1 MDCRQGRVRS
11 GWMFVGLLL
20 LSRSTLCCWLGAGC
34 LAVWLGFAKESE
46 DPFARGALKVA
57 ALSSSDQ
64 LGFFFSLLQIE
75 SRQGFIGLSVPRM
88 TLLLSYL
95 CSLPCYSLHFLSH
108 STLGGTLLFS
118 SATIWPCSLLPGS
131 QISLVSPERCEF
143 SRDESVPGSCMD
155 SDSGLRGQLPSLCYG
170 LSHSQRVPERWIVK
184 CAWGA
189 SPGWWELLLLLLL
202 SRTHPR
208 SL

>member
-64 LGFFFSLLQIE
+64 LGFFFFPFFSRLNPSGFYWLICSQDDPTSFLPVQPPLSLT
-75 SRQGFIGLSVPRM
+75 
-88 TLLLSYL
+88 TLPVTQWSWE
-95 CSLPCYSLHFLSH
+95 
-108 STLGGTLLFS
+108 GLFS
-118 SATIWPCSLLPGS
+118 SAVLPFGPVLCFLAPKFLWFPLRAVS
-131 QISLVSPERCEF
+131 SSGMKAYQDLV
-143 SRDESVPGSCMD
+143 
-155 SDSGLRGQLPSLCYG
+155 
-170 LSHSQRVPERWIVK
+170 WIQTQ
-184 CAWGA
+184 G
-189 SPGWWELLLLLLL
+189 
-202 SRTHPR
+202 
-208 SL
+208 

>member
-64 LGFFFSLLQIE
+64 LGFFFFSFLLQIE

-95 CSLPCYSLHFLSH
+95 CSLPCHSLHFLSH
-108 STLGGTLLFS
+108 SGPGRDS
-118 SATIWPCSLLPGS
+118 SLQQS
-131 QISLVSPERCEF
+131 QISLVSPESCEF
-143 SRDESVPGSCMD
+143 FRDESVPGSCMD
-155 SDSGLRGQLPSLCYG
+155 SDSGLRGAAP
-170 LSHSQRVPERWIVK
+170 LSVLWFEP
-184 CAWGA
+184 
-189 SPGWWELLLLLLL
+189 L
-202 SRTHPR
+202 SKGP
-208 SL
+208 

>member
-1 MDCRQGRVRS
+1 MALINYAISSCSEDIEAGVDCRQGRVRS

-108 STLGGTLLFS
+108 SGPGRDSSLQQCYHLALFS
-118 SATIWPCSLLPGS
+118 ASWLPNFFGF
-131 QISLVSPERCEF
+131 P
-143 SRDESVPGSCMD
+143 
-155 SDSGLRGQLPSLCYG
+155 
-170 LSHSQRVPERWIVK
+170 
-184 CAWGA
+184 
-189 SPGWWELLLLLLL
+189 
-202 SRTHPR
+202 
-208 SL
+208 